1 MTSRDYWFAG
11 RAAASKSQELGLSPG
26 NPRLQFAQLKGMA
39 DVLSTSLTHA
49 GFQVNKMLPFGTV
62 PEFIPYIV
70 RRAVENRGLLGNTLI
85 DRQSIKYS
93 DFSQPLFSR
102 KSFVLQFLQVPTV

>member
-1 MTSRDYWFAG
+1 
-11 RAAASKSQELGLSPG
+11 
-26 NPRLQFAQLKGMA
+26 MA
-39 DVLSTSLTHA
+39 DVLSMSLTHA

-93 DFSQPLFSR
+93 DFSQPLFSG